1 MELQVQ
7 VEGQGE
13 GSGQVKSGYMLFL
26 HEFKA
31 GKEFRNRREE
41 VREGAKAWREL
52 PPEERKKYND
62 KVNKPKKQGTKKKR
76 MKKVAF
82 STRCSV
88 RQYKSLVEFINS
100 NDRLKAKVQSLGFAS
115 LLDMGCERLP
125 RDLIVRI
132 LRAYDPPTHQFTIR
146 GKIKEIDAQD
156 VAELLEVP
164 HTGEKVRTDVDDDDE
179 TYKRLKNEYGK
190 VSFTK
195 ILKDIKSGENEENF
209 EFLFMLYTLGSFL
222 APTSQTT
229 VSDKLVR
236 VMCCTMHEFHQFDWA
251 TYIVNNL
258 WKEMEDYVEVYRN
271 VGEDNDEGSC
281 NVGGCIYLL
290 LLYLAERF
298 PLSKSVRDGS
308 ISAIQFWTDER
319 IKEMTKKERQ
329 SNRGLLY
336 KQKGSKVRVG
346 DEERR
351 RRSVADLHPELQSL
365 HRKLMAVIDLSYKR
379 LVSAVE
385 DELHK
390 VHITMEENRT
400 VGDEGPSEVGA
411 EYKGEDEADDGDDEN
426 EGDDDDG
433 QDSGHIPHHGDDSDE
448 ADMVDVEEEGIQAG
462 DMDSP
467 DVSPMDKN
475 AQPRRSQR
483 EVKSAINSP
492 WILTMPVKRKK
503 RNMEEKE
510 KFFNMISR
518 MCSRQDGDVTLV
530 QISDE
535 DITRDQLRT
544 LGGIER
550 IGNRLMSVVC
560 KTLLADMKSEGEVK
574 RHIFDADF
582 MAILAANPSRW
593 DARKREKQLLPEY
606 VGYNIGDC
614 DLIFGPTLVGAH
626 WFCLVLEPKTMNFY
640 VLDSMKPSFP
650 AKKSKKKGAADDDM
664 MTVVTGCRDRFYDM
678 IEIVKPNTIG
688 KKQMSDIIWAPVP
701 QQNNLRDCGV
711 HVLIWLSKWEP
722 GVTLDY
728 GQEHVADFRRNLM
741 WWLVNHELNS
751 RREEALNLLSS
762 PEPTPRKKQ
771 RASRQ

>member
-1 MELQVQ
+1 
-7 VEGQGE
+7 
-13 GSGQVKSGYMLFL
+13 
-26 HEFKA
+26 
-31 GKEFRNRREE
+31 
-41 VREGAKAWREL
+41 
-52 PPEERKKYND
+52 
-62 KVNKPKKQGTKKKR
+62 
-76 MKKVAF
+76 
-82 STRCSV
+82 
-88 RQYKSLVEFINS
+88 
-100 NDRLKAKVQSLGFAS
+100 
-115 LLDMGCERLP
+115 MGCERLP

-132 LRAYDPPTHQFTIR
+132 LRAYDPLTHQFTIR

-164 HTGEKVRTDVDDDDE
+164 HTGKKVRTDVDDDDE

-209 EFLFMLYTLGSFL
+209 EFLFMLYILGSFL

-236 VMCCTMHEFHQFDWA
+236 VMCCTMNEFHRFDWA

-298 PLSKSVRDGS
+298 PLSKSIRDGS

-336 KQKGSKVRVG
+336 KEKGSKVRVG

-351 RRSVADLHPELQSL
+351 RRSVADLYPELQSL
-365 HRKLMAVIDLSYKR
+365 HQKLMAVIDLSYKR

-400 VGDEGPSEVGA
+400 VGDEGPSKVGA

-433 QDSGHIPHHGDDSDE
+433 QDSGHVPHHGDDSDE

-462 DMDSP
+462 NMDSL

-483 EVKSAINSP
+483 E
-492 WILTMPVKRKK
+492 
-503 RNMEEKE
+503 
-510 KFFNMISR
+510 
-518 MCSRQDGDVTLV
+518 
-530 QISDE
+530 
-535 DITRDQLRT
+535 LRT

-626 WFCLVLEPKTMNFY
+626 WFCLMLEPKTMNFY

-650 AKKSKKKGAADDDM
+650 AKKSKKKGAADDDI

-678 IEIVKPNTIG
+678 IEIVKPNTIR

-722 GVTLDY
+722 DVTLEY
-728 GQEHVADFRRNLM
+728 SEEHVADF
-741 WWLVNHELNS
+741 
-751 RREEALNLLSS
+751 
-762 PEPTPRKKQ
+762 
-771 RASRQ
+771 